1 MLIVSYY
8 VYVLLCEDGSYYTG
22 YAKDIDSRLKQHMIG
37 VGARYTKL
45 HRPKRIVYAEEF
57 DTIREAMKREREIK
71 RLSHDE
77 KEKLLKRVHRK
88 KGVCGRLCHCYYV
101 QALLASS
108 SASFL

>member
-1 MLIVSYY
+1 
-8 VYVLLCEDGSYYTG
+8 
-22 YAKDIDSRLKQHMIG
+22 MIG

-77 KEKLLKRVHRK
+77 KEKLLKRAHKRFNQYFKLMDRQERRV
-88 KGVCGRLCHCYYV
+88 KG
-101 QALLASS
+101 A
-108 SASFL
+108 